1 MMECMIMM
9 MNVMIEFN
17 YEIDEISDLSSIM
30 DSVI

>member
-1 MMECMIMM
+1 MIMM

-17 YEIDEISDLSSIM
+17 YEIDAISDLSSIM